1 MNKTNIGPIQTENMT
16 TQLKKIL
23 QTAEKGNGLDNQAI
37 RFLLDLEEEAHV
49 AALFETA
56 RNLRTRFFGN
66 KIFLYGFLYISTY
79 CRNNCYFCFYRKSNQ
94 DSVRYRKSKDDIV
107 SAAMELARTG
117 VHLID
122 LTMGEDPELLN
133 PGAKGQDWIIDVVGA
148 VREAT
153 GLPVMISPGLVPE
166 ELLVRMAD
174 KGVSWYA
181 CYQETHSRDLFKRLR
196 PAQNFDDR
204 LQGKMIAHSLGL
216 LIEEGL
222 LAGVGESRD
231 DIAESID
238 MMRRLNADQVRIMNF
253 VPQNGTPMADCS
265 APDPFRELVV
275 AAVMR
280 LALPD
285 RLIPASLDVDG
296 LKGLKR
302 RLDAGANVITS
313 LVPPGQG
320 LAGVAQSSLDIEEGN
335 RTVESAVRVLEENG
349 LRAAALQEFTT
360 WVQTR
365 RRSIAPA
372 HAKRRSA
379 C

>member
-1 MNKTNIGPIQTENMT
+1 MTNINITAKLEE
-16 TQLKKIL
+16 IL
-23 QTAEKGNGLDNQAI
+23 RTAEEGKGLDSNAI

-49 AALFETA
+49 DALFATA
-56 RNLRTRFFGN
+56 RRLRKRFFGD

-79 CRNNCYFCFYRKSNQ
+79 CRNNCQFCFYRKSNKN
-94 DSVRYRKSKDDIV
+94 SVRYRKSKAEII
-107 SAAMELARTG
+107 SAARDLARTG

-122 LTMGEDPELLN
+122 LTMGEDPEFLDTS
-133 PGAKGQDWIIDVVGA
+133 GQGHEWILDVVRS
-148 VREAT
+148 VRDIT
-153 GLPVMISPGLVPE
+153 GLPMMISPGLVPE
-166 ELLVRMAD
+166 DLLAQLAGE
-174 KGVSWYA
+174 GVSWYA
-181 CYQETHSRDLFKRLR
+181 CYQETHSRELFKKLR
-196 PAQNFDDR
+196 PGQSYDDR
-204 LQGKMIAHSLGL
+204 LQVKMKAHLQGM

-231 DIAESID
+231 DIAVSID

-253 VPQNGTPMADCS
+253 VPQKGTPMAACVPSDS
-265 APDPFRELVV
+265 FRELVV

-280 LALPD
+280 LSLPD

-296 LKGLKR
+296 LSGLKR

-335 RTVESAVRVLEENG
+335 RTAKSVIRVLEENE
-349 LRAAALQEFTT
+349 LFPASLEEYRV
-360 WVQTR
+360 WVQNR
-365 RRSIAPA
+365 SRSIASV
-372 HAKRRSA
+372 HRQRRSA

>member
-1 MNKTNIGPIQTENMT
+1 MPTSNATKLT
-16 TQLKKIL
+16 KIL
-23 QTAEKGNGLDNQAI
+23 HAAQKGNGLESRDI
-37 RFLLDLEEEAHV
+37 RFLLDLEDKEHTE
-49 AALFETA
+49 ALFAAA
-56 RNLRTRFFGN
+56 RDLRTRFFGN
-66 KIFLYGFLYISTY
+66 KVFFYGFLYISTF
-79 CRNNCYFCFYRKSNQ
+79 CRNNCHFCFYRKSNQ
-94 DSVRYRKSKDDIV
+94 DSVRYRKDKADIV
-107 SAAMELARTG
+107 SAARELAETG

-133 PGAKGQDWIIDVVGA
+133 PGGQGIDWIIDVVGSVKA
-148 VREAT
+148 AT

-166 ELLVRMAD
+166 VMLKRMAHE
-174 KGVSWYA
+174 GVNWYA
-181 CYQETHSRDLFKRLR
+181 CYQETHSPNLFKQLR
-196 PAQNFDDR
+196 PGQSFDDR
-204 LQGKMIAHSLGL
+204 LQAKMTAHSLGL

-231 DIAESID
+231 DIANSID

-253 VPQNGTPMADCS
+253 VPQSGTPMADCS
-265 APDPFRELVV
+265 PPDPIRELVV

-296 LKGLKR
+296 LKGLAK

-335 RTVESAVRVLEENG
+335 RTAQSAVRILEENG
-349 LRAAALQEFTT
+349 LRAAALEEYFAWIQ
-360 WVQTR
+360 Q
-365 RRSIAPA
+365 RSRCILGAR
-372 HAKRRSA
+372 AKRRSA